1 MGDGEKAEDIKGAE
15 PYFQGLD
22 LQGAP
27 ALNSDDAL
35 DIPIQNH
42 LKWV

>member
-1 MGDGEKAEDIKGAE
+1 MGDAEKAEDIKGAE

-22 LQGAP
+22 LQGDP
-27 ALNSDDAL
+27 ALNSDAL